1 MEFATQWR
9 VKGRVSGE
17 NSQVAPQITSGRIR
31 AVRVRSEGGSKGLSH
46 KGDSVGEGRRAEEDP
61 DVLWDPKGKG
71 GAGFMDKRGEDGCGA
86 ARESA
91 GIKA

>member
-61 DVLWDPKGKG
+61 VVLWDPKGKG

-86 ARESA
+86 TRESV